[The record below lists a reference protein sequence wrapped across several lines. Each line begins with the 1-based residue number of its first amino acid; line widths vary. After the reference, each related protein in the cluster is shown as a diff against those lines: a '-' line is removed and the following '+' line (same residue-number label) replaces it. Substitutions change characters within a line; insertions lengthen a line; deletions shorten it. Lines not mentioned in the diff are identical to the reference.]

1 MQIHTLHGY
10 IQHIFLIE
18 DAGGLLLLDGCSR
31 ADVTMVC
38 DYITDTLTRPLSD
51 LKLVVVTHM
60 HPDHA
65 GGAHKLREMTG
76 AQIAA
81 HPKAARW
88 YAGVMGRAAH
98 IIDVA
103 LMYWVAERLG
113 KGKRMTWYS
122 PILKPDILLDDTQSL
137 PHFSDWQV
145 LYTPGHTNHDL
156 SLLHTT
162 SRKMYVADLLVK
174 VKGQLCPPYPVCHPN
189 QYRRS
194 LKRVAA
200 LHLDT
205 LFCAHVKPL
214 EANDIPFDDIIKK
227 APTRPKN
234 HWHSTK
240 NRIVKKL
247 GISKYKANQRDNH

>member
-18 DAGGLLLLDGCSR
+18 DGRQLLLLDGCCR
-31 ADVTMVC
+31 ADVPMVC
-38 DYITDTLTRPLSD
+38 EYITQELARPLSD
-51 LKLVVVTHM
+51 LALIVVTHM

-65 GGAHKLREMTG
+65 GGAHRLRKLSG
-76 AQIAA
+76 ARIAA
-81 HPKAARW
+81 HPRAARW
-88 YAGVMGRAAH
+88 YGGLMGRVAH
-98 IIDVA
+98 LIDVV
-103 LMYWVAERLG
+103 LLYWVADRLG
-113 KGKRMTWYS
+113 KPRKNAWYS
-122 PILKPDILLDDTQSL
+122 PILKPDVILADEQSL
-137 PHFSDWQV
+137 PGFADWQV

-156 SLLHTT
+156 SLYHRA
-162 SRKMYVADLLVK
+162 SGKVYVADLLVK

-194 LKRVAA
+194 LQRIATLGA
-200 LHLDT
+200 DT

-214 EANDIPFDDIIKK
+214 ATEAVPFDHLIDN

-247 GISKYKANQRDNH
+247 GIKKAS